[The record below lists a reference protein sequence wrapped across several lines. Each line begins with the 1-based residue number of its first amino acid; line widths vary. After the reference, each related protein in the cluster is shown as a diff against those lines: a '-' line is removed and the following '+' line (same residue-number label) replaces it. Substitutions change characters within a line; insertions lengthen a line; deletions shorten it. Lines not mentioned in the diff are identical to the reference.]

1 MGRLPVVLA
10 ASEVMEVVMSERTC
24 VACDSPL
31 EGTVVQV
38 RIGGRT
44 FEVCC
49 EDCAFRLNEAAA
61 VAGDE
66 A

>member
-1 MGRLPVVLA
+1 MA
-10 ASEVMEVVMSERTC
+10 ERTC
-24 VACDSPL
+24 VACDEPL
-31 EGTVVQV
+31 DGDGVEV

-49 EDCAFRLNEAAA
+49 EDCAFALNEAA
-61 VAGDE
+61 VAAQE

>member
-1 MGRLPVVLA
+1 MG
-10 ASEVMEVVMSERTC
+10 ERTC

-31 EGTVVQV
+31 EGEAVQV

-49 EDCAFRLNEAAA
+49 EDCAVRLNEAAA
-61 VAGDE
+61 VAGEE

>member
-1 MGRLPVVLA
+1 MR
-10 ASEVMEVVMSERTC
+10 ERTC

-31 EGTVVQV
+31 EGEAVQV
-38 RIGGRT
+38 RIGGRA

-49 EDCAFRLNEAAA
+49 EDCAVRLNEAAA
-61 VAGDE
+61 VAADE

>member
-1 MGRLPVVLA
+1 MG
-10 ASEVMEVVMSERTC
+10 ERTC

-31 EGTVVQV
+31 EGEAVQV

-49 EDCAFRLNEAAA
+49 EDRAFRLSEAAA
-61 VAGDE
+61 VAADE
-66 A
+66 V

>member
-1 MGRLPVVLA
+1 MG
-10 ASEVMEVVMSERTC
+10 ERTC

-31 EGTVVQV
+31 EGEAVEV

-49 EDCAFRLNEAAA
+49 EDCAVRLNEAAA
-61 VAGDE
+61 VAGEE

>member
-1 MGRLPVVLA
+1 M
-10 ASEVMEVVMSERTC
+10 MSERTC

-31 EGTVVQV
+31 EGEAVQV

-49 EDCAFRLNEAAA
+49 NDCAWRLNEAAA
-61 VAGDE
+61 SAAED

>member
-1 MGRLPVVLA
+1 MG
-10 ASEVMEVVMSERTC
+10 ERTC

-31 EGTVVQV
+31 DGAAVQV

-49 EDCAFRLNEAAA
+49 EDCALRLNEAAVTA
-61 VAGDE
+61 EDE

>member
-1 MGRLPVVLA
+1 MRD
-10 ASEVMEVVMSERTC
+10 RTC

-31 EGTVVQV
+31 EGEAILV
-38 RIGGRT
+38 RIAGRA

-49 EDCAFRLNEAAA
+49 EDCAFRLSEAAS
-61 VAGDE
+61 VAIEE

>member
-1 MGRLPVVLA
+1 
-10 ASEVMEVVMSERTC
+10 MSDRTC

-31 EGTVVQV
+31 DGEAIQV

-44 FEVCC
+44 VEVCC
-49 EDCAFRLNEAAA
+49 EDCAWRLNEAAA
-61 VAGDE
+61 VAAEG